1 MNTETQATQAPAI
14 NQTLSF
20 DLPLYLQGG
29 FGLITRSGLTV
40 EHLSTDNLCAVVENA
55 NGDQFMHNYEI
66 NGFANKDATP
76 SDLDLMMYKLEN
88 DHE

>member
-14 NQTLSF
+14 NQAVAF
-20 DLPLYLQGG
+20 DLPLYLKGG
-29 FGLITRSGLTV
+29 FSLVTRNGLTV
-40 EHLSTDNLCAVVENA
+40 VFLSTDNLSAVVENA
-55 NGDQFMHNYEI
+55 DDDQFMHNYEI

>member
-14 NQTLSF
+14 NQTLPF

-29 FGLITRSGLTV
+29 LGLITRSGLTV

-55 NGDQFMHNYEI
+55 DGDQFIHTYER
-66 NGFANKDATP
+66 NGFANKGDAQ

-88 DHE
+88 DYE

>member
-1 MNTETQATQAPAI
+1 MNTETQATQASAI

-55 NGDQFMHNYEI
+55 DGDQFMHNYEI